1 MDTIN
6 DRILSIVNKLFN
18 GNVSAFCRA
27 TNIPQ
32 PTLKDIVSGRM
43 NKPSYSVLEK
53 ILDVNGLN
61 ISAEWLLR
69 GSGDMTN
76 NKQII
81 GNVSNSQVTGVN
93 VHGNGIN
100 INDGNVN
107 ELLNIVKKSQ
117 EQIYIY
123 QRHIDKLLSIIEKLH
138 EK

>member
-6 DRILSIVNKLFN
+6 NRILNIINTLFN

-53 ILDVNGLN
+53 ILDANGLN

-69 GSGDMTN
+69 GSGDMIN
-76 NKQII
+76 NKQIV
-81 GNVSNSQVTGVN
+81 GNISNSQVTGVN

-107 ELLNIVKKSQ
+107 TLLNIVKKSQ
-117 EQIYIY
+117 EQIDVY
-123 QRHIDKLLSIIEKLH
+123 QRHIDKLLIIIEKLN
-138 EK
+138 ER